1 MPLIIIRNDITKVN
15 ADAIVNA
22 TDSLFSGGGGSD
34 KAIHLAAGS
43 GMRQECKALGGC
55 ELGKAK
61 ITRAYKLNARYV
73 IHTVGPSWLGG
84 GMGEEELLADCYRN
98 SLALAKEKNLE
109 SIAFPVI
116 SSGAFEYP
124 KGMALKIANSV
135 IVDFLLENDMTV
147 YLVVYDKETLRVSE
161 KLFSSVKKYI
171 DDNYIDERERERY
184 SVCRADRKTTP
195 IIQEIDSQKTYSS
208 SLEEIKAH
216 VRKKRSLDD
225 VVGHLDESFSQT
237 LLRMIDERKMKDSD
251 VYHRANIDRKLFSK
265 IRGNIGYNPSKPT
278 ALAFAISL
286 GLNVDETKDL
296 LLRAGFALS
305 NSSMSD
311 VIIQYFIE
319 EGNCDILEI
328 NETLFYFGQKTL

>member
-1 MPLIIIRNDITKVN
+1 MPLIIIRNDIIKVN

-34 KAIHLAAGS
+34 KAIHLAAGP
-43 GMRQECKALGGC
+43 GMREECNALGGC
-55 ELGKAK
+55 EVGKAK
-61 ITRAYKLNARYV
+61 ITRAYNLNARYV
-73 IHTVGPSWLGG
+73 IHTVGPIWLGG

-98 SLALAKEKNLE
+98 SLAIAKEKNLD

-116 SSGAFEYP
+116 SSGTFAYP

-135 IVDFLLENDMTV
+135 IVDFLLENDMNV

-171 DDNYIDERERERY
+171 DENYVEYGDNERY
-184 SVCRADRKTTP
+184 SLRRSECKTNP
-195 IIQEIDSQKTYSS
+195 ILQETDSQKTYSS
-208 SLEEIKAH
+208 SLEESVPH
-216 VRKKRSLDD
+216 VWKKRSLDD
-225 VVGHLDESFSQT
+225 VVGHLDETFSKT

-278 ALAFAISL
+278 ALAFAIAL

-305 NSSMSD
+305 NSSMFD

-319 EGNCDILEI
+319 EGNCDIFEI